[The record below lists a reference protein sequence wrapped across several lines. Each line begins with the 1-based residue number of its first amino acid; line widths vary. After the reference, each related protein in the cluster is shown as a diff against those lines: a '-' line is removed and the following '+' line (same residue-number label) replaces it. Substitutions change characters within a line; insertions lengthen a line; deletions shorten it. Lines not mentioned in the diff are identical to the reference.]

1 MHQPYIKGE
10 LLEKHRL
17 KAVDKAEVIVLVDNY
32 SDFFLSDSD
41 VVKRLKVP
49 PPAAPLSEP
58 GLSYLIKVQ
67 SGSQTHTLLLD
78 TGVSGTCL
86 LHNAKTLASSKAV
99 LMGEVSAKFEDI
111 EAVILSH
118 GHFDHCGGLL
128 GFLGETKKTLPVYLH
143 AGAFVSRRV
152 QIMPESKRDLPPM
165 DEKAVTQAG
174 AQFKKIEG
182 PTTIA
187 SDLILMSGYVDRQT
201 DFEKG
206 MPGAEAKIDDQWIP
220 DPFYDDQGIAIHIK
234 GKGLVVISGCS
245 HSGILNTIAHMKSVA
260 QINDVHA
267 VMGGFHL
274 AGENEKIIQP
284 TINEMKAVDPDY
296 IIPMHCTGWNAINQF
311 AKEMPD
317 QFILN
322 SVGSSYIFQ

>member
-1 MHQPYIKGE
+1 M
-10 LLEKHRL
+10 EKQHV
-17 KAVDKAEVIVLVDNY
+17 KAVDKAEIIVLVDNY

-41 VVKRLKVP
+41 VVKRLRIP
-49 PPAAPLSEP
+49 PPGAPMSEP
-58 GLSYLIKVQ
+58 GLSYLINVQ
-67 SGSQTHTLLLD
+67 SGSQTHTVLLD

-86 LHNAKTLASSKAV
+86 LHNAKTFASSKAV
-99 LMGEVSAKFEDI
+99 HMGEVSAKFEDI

-128 GFLGETKKTLPVYLH
+128 DFLSETKKNLPVYLH
-143 AGAFVSRRV
+143 KGAFVSRRV
-152 QIMPESKRDLPPM
+152 QLTPGTIRDLPPM
-165 DEKAVTQAG
+165 DEKAVAQAG
-174 AQFKKIEG
+174 AKLHKIQG

-187 SDLILMSGYVDRQT
+187 SDLILLSGYVKRQT

-206 MPGAEAKIDDQWIP
+206 MPGAQAKIDDQWGP
-220 DPFYDDQGIAIHIK
+220 DPFYDDQGIAINIK

-245 HSGILNTIAHMKSVA
+245 HAGILNTIKHLKSVTE
-260 QINDVHA
+260 IDHIHA

-284 TINEMKAVDPDY
+284 TINAMKKVDPDY
-296 IIPMHCTGWNAINQF
+296 IVPMHCTGWNAINQF